1 MVEQAMASVIAGEDG
16 GRTIKL
22 NGGWVSVTLPDDD
35 TTLLVQY
42 GRVLVAETGQV
53 VDLLDPRVQVDER
66 ATLFCRGLRL
76 FADGSVETGQYGVV
90 LSGRIPSGR
99 ELLPAPEADFNRI
112 IKLIGRTHRG
122 DRIG

>member
-42 GRVLVAETGQV
+42 G
-53 VDLLDPRVQVDER
+53 RVQVDER